1 MNGSRARI
9 FVALTFFC
17 YVVWIRTDGSGRRN
31 QVSSHD
37 CTLMSNNQPPF
48 TIHVARSEMRSRGP
62 NWLKSGLASNLLT
75 RRLETPN
82 ISQEPRGRAPAMTR
96 HYFLVSVAAGLGVC
110 AILSQS
116 WGSHLLAQSSPTVAL
131 RGHVQSTDERAMEGV
146 IVTAKKT
153 GATIAMSVVTDA
165 TGDFQFPA
173 GRLEPGAYTLRI
185 RAAGYDL
192 AGSGMATIEAGQTTT
207 FAATLEKTKNLA
219 AQLTNAEWLA
229 SFPGTDAQK
238 ANIRGCAHCHSLEL
252 ITRSRHNAA
261 EFVKVVERMS
271 GYPPLAFPLMP
282 QRTPSP
288 RIGGGEVSRDRQLQS
303 WQRQADYL
311 ATLNL
316 GAGNGLT
323 YSLKTEPRPTGA
335 ATRVV
340 YTTYDLPKPTRQP
353 HDVIVDSQGL
363 VWYASFGEQI
373 LGKLDPRTGKV
384 TEYEIPILKP
394 SAPMGILGMRFDRD
408 ENPWLAMQF
417 QGGIAKF
424 DRKTEKFQIWSL
436 PPELNGPHV
445 QVNQV
450 SPDRSH
456 IDGKVWLQDAG
467 TYTVM
472 RLDITTGKFEL
483 FEPYK
488 IPRPNVYDVIPDS
501 MNNGYFLTMGAEE
514 VGRID
519 AKTGQIQIFKTPTKG
534 SGPRRGMMDSQD
546 RLWFGENRSDKIG
559 MFDTKTQTFRE
570 WAPTP
575 GGWPY
580 DVTVD
585 KNGEVWSG
593 GEYNDRIVRLDP
605 KTGTF
610 TEYLMPGHTNVRRV
624 WVDNKTTPVTFWV
637 GSNHAASI
645 VKLEP
650 LDVRSTSAT
659 GR

>member
-1 MNGSRARI
+1 M
-9 FVALTFFC
+9 FV
-17 YVVWIRTDGSGRRN
+17 
-31 QVSSHD
+31 
-37 CTLMSNNQPPF
+37 
-48 TIHVARSEMRSRGP
+48 
-62 NWLKSGLASNLLT
+62 
-75 RRLETPN
+75 
-82 ISQEPRGRAPAMTR
+82 
-96 HYFLVSVAAGLGVC
+96 AGLGSS
-110 AILSQS
+110 ALLTQS
-116 WGSHLLAQSSPTVAL
+116 LGSHLLAQSTSPVAL
-131 RGHVQSTDERAMEGV
+131 RGHVSSAAERSMEGV
-146 IVTAKKT
+146 VVTAKKD
-153 GATIAMSVVTDA
+153 GSTIATSVVTDA
-165 TGDFQFPA
+165 SGEFQFPA
-173 GRLEPGAYTLRI
+173 ARLEPGSYTVRV
-185 RAAGYDL
+185 RAVGYDL
-192 AGSGMATIEAGQTTT
+192 ASGASAAIEPGHTTV
-207 FAATLEKTKNLA
+207 ADLTLDKTKNLTT
-219 AQLTNAEWLA
+219 QLTNAEWLA
-229 SFPGTDAQK
+229 SFPGTEAQK
-238 ANIRGCAHCHSLEL
+238 ADIRGCAHCHSLEL
-252 ITRSRHNAA
+252 ITRSRHTAD
-261 EFVKVVERMS
+261 EFVKIVERMS

-288 RIGGGEVSRDRQLQS
+288 RIGGGEIPRDRQLQI
-303 WQRQADYL
+303 WQRQAEYL

-316 GAGNGLT
+316 SGGNGLT
-323 YSLKTEPRPTGA
+323 YPLKTEPRPTGA
-335 ATRVV
+335 ATHVV

-353 HDVIVDSQGL
+353 HDVIVDSQGI

-394 SAPMGILGMRFDRD
+394 GAPMGILGMRFDHD

-417 QGGIAKF
+417 QAGIAKF
-424 DRKTEKFQIWSL
+424 DRKTETFQTWSL

-450 SPDRSH
+450 SPERAY

-472 RLDITTGKFEL
+472 RLDIATGKFER

-501 MNNGYFLTMGAEE
+501 RNNGYFLTMGAEE

-519 AKTGQIQIFKTPTKG
+519 AKTGQMQIFKTPTKG
-534 SGPRRGMMDSQD
+534 SGPRRGMMDDQD

-559 MFDTKTQTFRE
+559 MFDTKTQSFRE

-580 DVTVD
+580 DVTID

-605 KTGTF
+605 KTGSF

-637 GSNHAASI
+637 GSNHTASI

-650 LDVRSTSAT
+650 LEVRLKPDTT
-659 GR
+659 TDK